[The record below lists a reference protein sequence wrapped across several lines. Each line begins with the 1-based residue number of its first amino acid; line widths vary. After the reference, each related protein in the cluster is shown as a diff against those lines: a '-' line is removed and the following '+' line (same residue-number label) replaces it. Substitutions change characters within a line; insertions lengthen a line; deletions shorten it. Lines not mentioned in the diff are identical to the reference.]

1 MKKVIRDPVHG
12 NIELDELD
20 LAIIDSE
27 PFQRLRGIKQLG
39 LVHLVFPGA
48 THTRFEHSIGVRYL
62 AEEIFTTVNSR
73 ESIFSEE
80 DFNKL
85 KAAALLHDIAH
96 TAFSHVLEEVVKEEG
111 VSHEEMSERI
121 INETELKDI
130 LGDYG
135 LRVKDVVDII
145 KGKEGPLSQ
154 IVKSDLDAD
163 RLDYLQRDAYYCGV
177 AYGVIDSRIL
187 REFTVVNDTLAV
199 SEKGLYPAVTVLFA
213 RHTMFTVVYGHKTSR
228 AATCMLVKGV
238 RRALEEGVIS
248 FDELFRLTD
257 EELLIKLRDSRVSY
271 CREIAERIRRR
282 KLFKMAYQL
291 RGDILSVDTILEF
304 VFLKENV
311 LEKQKLEESIAEK
324 AGVHVGYVALD
335 IPENPVLEEA
345 NVKIYT
351 EEGLKDIKELS
362 PIAKTLTD
370 AYTFSWS
377 VAVFTL
383 EEHRS
388 IVRDAAK
395 EVLRKFIKI

>member
-1 MKKVIRDPVHG
+1 MRKVIRDPVHG

-20 LAIIDSE
+20 IAIIDSE
-27 PFQRLRGIKQLG
+27 PFQRLRGVKQLG

-62 AEEIFTTVNSR
+62 AEEIFNTVNSR
-73 ESIFSEE
+73 ESIFTEE

-85 KAAALLHDIAH
+85 RAAALLHDIAH
-96 TAFSHVLEEVVKEEG
+96 TPFSHVLEEVIRERG
-111 VSHEEMSERI
+111 FSHEEMAEKI
-121 INETELKDI
+121 ISETELKDI
-130 LGDYG
+130 LEEYG
-135 LRVKDVVDII
+135 LRVKDVADII
-145 KGKEGPLSQ
+145 RGKGGPLSQ
-154 IVKSDLDAD
+154 IIKSDLDAD

-187 REFTVVNDTLAV
+187 REFTVVNDSLAV

-238 RRALEEGVIS
+238 RRALEKEVIS
-248 FDELFRLTD
+248 LEDLFRLTD
-257 EELLIKLRDSRVSY
+257 EELLIKLRESKVNY
-271 CREIAERIRRR
+271 CREIAERIRKR

-291 RGDILSVDTILEF
+291 KGDILSVDTILEF
-304 VFLKENV
+304 VFLRENV
-311 LEKQKLEESIAEK
+311 SEKQELEESIAEK
-324 AGVHVGYVALD
+324 AGVDVGYVALD

-345 NVKIYT
+345 NVKICT
-351 EEGLKDIKELS
+351 EDGLRDIKELS

-377 VAVFTL
+377 VAVFTV
-383 EEHRS
+383 EEYRS

-395 EVLRKFIKI
+395 EVLRRFTKI